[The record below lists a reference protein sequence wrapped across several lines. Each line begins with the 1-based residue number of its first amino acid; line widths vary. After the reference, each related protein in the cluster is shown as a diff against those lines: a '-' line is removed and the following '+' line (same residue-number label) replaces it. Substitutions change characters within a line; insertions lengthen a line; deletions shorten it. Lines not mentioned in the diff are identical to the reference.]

1 MDYELASA
9 SATGATAA
17 FELAICEFKLWTPC
31 PEVLHGSC
39 PLGRFGGLREREIA
53 LNTDTL

>member
-31 PEVLHGSC
+31 PEVVNGSC

>member
-17 FELAICEFKLWTPC
+17 FELAMCEFKLWTSC
-31 PEVLHGSC
+31 SQVVHGSC

-53 LNTDTL
+53 LNMDTL